1 MVQFPQ
7 RRFAHAQDLRTRMF
21 APRRIYARAG
31 FTPRRFTHAQ
41 VYARADLRTRR
52 LAHLLRRGINAQ
64 KEQWI
69 EVVLP

>member
-7 RRFAHAQDLRTRMF
+7 RRFAHAQVCARAGLRTRMF

-31 FTPRRFTHAQ
+31 FTHAQ
-41 VYARADLRTRR
+41 DFARAGLRTRR
-52 LAHLLRRGINAQ
+52 FAHLLRRGINAQ